1 MEPSWKEAVEIIQ
14 PYVVKISTP
23 DHAGTA
29 CLFAFGAAGGICGF
43 ATARHALQHAFL
55 WDQPIRIEHCCSGY
69 TRLLHPADRAIVLD
83 DDTDTAALVFLRDD
97 APFPKQLLPL
107 TPEGSK
113 VRVGVEIGW
122 VGYPGVAAAR
132 DVLCFFSGRV
142 SAWLQSQRAYLVD
155 GVAVSGVSGG
165 PAFRLGV
172 YGRPEILGVVSA
184 YLPNKAAGPPLPG
197 LSLVQHIGELESVV
211 RDLRALAQAPR
222 SLGGE
227 ASPEPSPGDPG
238 SSESS

>member
-1 MEPSWKEAVEIIQ
+1 MEPSWKEAVETIA

-23 DHAGTA
+23 DHSGTGF
-29 CLFAFGAAGGICGF
+29 LFAFGAAGGICGL

-69 TRLLHPADRAIVLD
+69 QRLLHPGDRAIVLD
-83 DDTDTAALVFLRDD
+83 DDTDTAALVFLRDG
-97 APFPKQLLPL
+97 APLPEKLLPL
-107 TPEGSK
+107 TPEGTK

-122 VGYPGVAAAR
+122 VGYPGVKAAR

-142 SAWLQSQRAYLVD
+142 SAWIEEKRAYLVD
-155 GVAVSGVSGG
+155 GVAISGVSGG
-165 PAFRLGV
+165 PAFRVGV
-172 YGRPEILGVVSA
+172 HAQPEILGIVSA
-184 YLPNKAAGPPLPG
+184 YLPNRAAGSPLPG

-211 RDLRALAQAPR
+211 QRLRALTQAPK
-222 SLGGE
+222 SLGGDGPSDDESE
-227 ASPEPSPGDPG
+227 AA